1 MNDDD
6 LPKTAMDDEA
16 KQNQLVA
23 EEQRRNIAE
32 KMKIIEDFEA
42 REKAR
47 ADRHSWAIAELMG
60 HVALAGRITK
70 PGEYG
75 GLWQI
80 DIPEGE
86 TFRTE
91 FFGSQA
97 VYRIRIVSEDI
108 ARAYARPGH
117 EIIAYNAP
125 IITREEHEAVVEK
138 ARETIVTL
146 RDRIDQLQRALPEP
160 GSVRNYDP
168 AAELEEASDD

>member
-1 MNDDD
+1 MNDND
-6 LPKTAMDDEA
+6 LSPTTMDDEA
-16 KQNQLVA
+16 KRDQLVA

-32 KMKIIEDFEA
+32 KLKVIEDFEA
-42 REKAR
+42 RQKQKVS
-47 ADRHSWAIAELMG
+47 ADRDSWAIAELMG

-86 TFRTE
+86 TFRPE

-97 VYRIRIVSEDI
+97 VYRIRIVSEEI

-125 IITREEHEAVVEK
+125 IVTREEHEAAIDK
-138 ARETIVTL
+138 AREINNDL
-146 RDRIDQLQRALPEP
+146 REKNRDLWMQVNQLEAQLKALPA
-160 GSVRNYDP
+160 G
-168 AAELEEASDD
+168 EEDED